1 MLKALR
7 PLATVLVIALFLGGC
22 GQSPE
27 YKKVSLA
34 EPGEQAVPTV
44 VKGSKLP
51 LRVAVAAVISPK
63 GTVES
68 YANLIAYLGERTGR
82 PAELV
87 QRGTY
92 TEINDLV
99 RTGGVDLAFV
109 CTGGYIRGQQE
120 FGMELLVAPQVDGET
135 VYYSYVIVPADS
147 PAQSLADLRGKV
159 FAFTDPMS
167 NTGRL
172 ALLYMLWQ
180 MGETPESFL
189 KRTLFT
195 YSHDNSIKAVA
206 DRLVDGAAVD
216 SLVYDYMVAREPEYG
231 TRTRVIQRSPP
242 YGIPPVVIH
251 PALNG
256 KLKGE
261 LRHILLTM
269 HEDRE
274 GQRMM
279 IGLEIDR
286 FVTISDSAYDSV
298 RQMVDA
304 VGEQ

>member
-51 LRVAVAAVISPK
+51 LRVAVAAIISPK

-135 VYYSYVIVPADS
+135 VYYSYIIVPADS
-147 PAQSLADLRGKV
+147 QAQSLTDLRGKV

-216 SLVYDYMVAREPEYG
+216 SLVYDYMVAQEPQYG
-231 TRTRVIQRSPP
+231 AKTRIIHRSPP
-242 YGIPPVVIH
+242 YGIPPVVVH
-251 PALNG
+251 PALDPQLKAQFRELFLRLHQDERG
-256 KLKGE
+256 REILQKL
-261 LRHILLTM
+261 M
-269 HEDRE
+269 
-274 GQRMM
+274 
-279 IGLEIDR
+279 IDR
-286 FVTISDSAYDSV
+286 FVIVDDQAYDSV
-298 RQMVDA
+298 REMMIQVR
-304 VGEQ
+304 

>member
-135 VYYSYVIVPADS
+135 VYYSYIIVPADS
-147 PAQSLADLRGKV
+147 QAQSLTDLRGKV

-216 SLVYDYMVAREPEYG
+216 SLVYDYMVAQEPQYG
-231 TRTRVIQRSPP
+231 AKTRIIHRSPP
-242 YGIPPVVIH
+242 YGIPPVVVH
-251 PALNG
+251 PALDPQLKAQFRELFLRLHQDERG
-256 KLKGE
+256 REILQKL
-261 LRHILLTM
+261 M
-269 HEDRE
+269 
-274 GQRMM
+274 
-279 IGLEIDR
+279 IDR
-286 FVTISDSAYDSV
+286 FVIVDDQAYDSV
-298 RQMVDA
+298 REMMIQVR
-304 VGEQ
+304 

>member
-7 PLATVLVIALFLGGC
+7 PLATMLVIALFLGGC
-22 GQSPE
+22 GQSQE

-44 VKGSKLP
+44 VTGSKLP

-63 GTVES
+63 GTSES
-68 YANLIAYLGERTGR
+68 YTDLIAYLGERTGR

-92 TEINDLV
+92 AEINDLV

-216 SLVYDYMVAREPEYG
+216 SLVYDYMVAQEPQYG
-231 TRTRVIQRSPP
+231 AKTRIIHRSPP
-242 YGIPPVVIH
+242 YGIPPVVVH
-251 PALNG
+251 PALDPQLKAQFRELFLRLHQDERG
-256 KLKGE
+256 REILQKL
-261 LRHILLTM
+261 M
-269 HEDRE
+269 
-274 GQRMM
+274 
-279 IGLEIDR
+279 IDR
-286 FVTISDSAYDSV
+286 FVIVDDQAYDSV
-298 RQMVDA
+298 REMMIQVR
-304 VGEQ
+304 

>member
-63 GTVES
+63 GTAES
-68 YANLIAYLGERTGR
+68 YAALIAYLGERSGR

-92 TEINDLV
+92 AEINDLV

-120 FGMELLVAPQVDGET
+120 FGMELLVAPQVGGET
-135 VYYSYVIVPADS
+135 VYYSYIIVPWDS
-147 PAQSLADLRGKV
+147 NVRRLEELRGKI
-159 FAFTDPMS
+159 FAFSDPMS

-172 ALLYMLWQ
+172 APTYMLWQ
-180 MGETPESFL
+180 MEETPDSFFQ
-189 KRTLFT
+189 KHLFT
-195 YSHDNSIKAVA
+195 YSHENSIKAVA
-206 DRLVDGAAVD
+206 DKLVDGAAVD
-216 SLVYDYMVAREPEYG
+216 SLLYDYMVAQEPQYG
-231 TRTRVIQRSPP
+231 AKTRI
-242 YGIPPVVIH
+242 IH
-251 PALNG
+251 
-256 KLKGE
+256 
-261 LRHILLTM
+261 R
-269 HEDRE
+269 
-274 GQRMM
+274 
-279 IGLEIDR
+279 
-286 FVTISDSAYDSV
+286 
-298 RQMVDA
+298 
-304 VGEQ
+304 